1 MVYIGK
7 QLLLKADVGL
17 KAACVKIET
26 SIQIPAIY
34 YKVEF
39 IAVTYCEIWVGRNQ
53 KKKKSSTT
61 VKMCQLPYKERRIIC
76 GKYTYQ
82 KA

>member
-53 KKKKSSTT
+53 KKKK
-61 VKMCQLPYKERRIIC
+61 I
-76 GKYTYQ
+76 KYYCKNVPTPL
-82 KA
+82 